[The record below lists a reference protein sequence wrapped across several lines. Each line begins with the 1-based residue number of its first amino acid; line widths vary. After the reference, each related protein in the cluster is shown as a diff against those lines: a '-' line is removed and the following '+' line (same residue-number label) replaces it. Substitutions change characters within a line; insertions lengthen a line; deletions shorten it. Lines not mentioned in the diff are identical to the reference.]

1 MALLYFA
8 FFLSGFGSLVHEVVW
23 QRMLVTLFGSTV
35 YATSTVLFIFM
46 AGLGVGAYLAPRI
59 VKKQYAPA
67 KAYAL
72 CEAGIALYAVLFPV
86 IFHIL
91 SFLDGF
97 VPYGA
102 PGIQTACRF
111 FISFIFL
118 IPPVFLMGAS
128 FPFFIALFSE
138 DKNRTALASYAYAL
152 NTFGGAAGT
161 LTAGFFLIKHLGLT
175 GTQIAAACAS
185 LIAAALVLFA
195 GRRARN
201 TPAPDSSFTLQPVH
215 LAVFFSGMLSLFC
228 EVVFTRALISVF
240 GSTVYAFSLLLF
252 SFLSGIFLGS
262 FLAGNLLSSSF
273 KKPPLYLYFIA
284 LAGALILS
292 RILAGKSPYI
302 FLSIIRH
309 YDATLFRYHSA
320 QLLTA
325 LAALFAPAFMFG
337 SVFSAC
343 LFHVR
348 SENQTETGA
357 ASLYAVNS
365 AGSCAGALVVIPC
378 IVYLGLEGSL
388 MLAAALSLAF
398 AVGFSFESRGG
409 STAVSIPCSLA
420 GCVLLLVLPGWNTQ
434 VLNQGVFQSGI
445 ALMTHEKGR
454 RDDPE
459 LLAKI
464 LGANRKLLF
473 YYEGL
478 HSTVAVTQL
487 NNNTSLKINGRTNAS
502 TSKDMLTQLISGY
515 LPMLF
520 HRQPENIMVVGMGSG
535 VTLKAVLDFPVKHVD
550 MLELEK
556 GVIYAAPFF
565 DRVNAQSYKDARVR
579 IIVDDG
585 RQFLQKNK
593 NKYDVI
599 ISEPSHPWFGT
610 NSLFTREFYETAYDR
625 LNDGGIM
632 AQWIGA
638 YGLDVESTKT
648 AVRTFLSVFDDVATF
663 EPLITDVILIGRK
676 KGGAVSL
683 SGIEEKMKKH
693 NIQNVLK
700 PYFLDDPVVF
710 LAATF
715 LLGPEDL
722 KKYSGSG
729 KTNSDT
735 FPVIEFAGADAIF
748 LQNLD
753 IANHHAMAIHKT
765 AFFPQFLTGAGL
777 PLNQKQLFQIAR
789 AKLRQ
794 QNPEDLLGIV
804 NRLLDDYPKAPVLH
818 HMKGQAHVMLSG
830 IPDAAAAFAE
840 EVRLK
845 PDSAFGWFDLSL
857 CYRYLGDKKR
867 AEDALRNALR
877 LNPNLREADVP
888 FGSITIEPAN

>member
-1 MALLYFA
+1 MALLFFA

-46 AGLGVGAYLAPRI
+46 AGLGVGAYLAPRS

-102 PGIQTACRF
+102 PGIQTASRF

-185 LIAAALVLFA
+185 LLAAALVLFA
-195 GRRARN
+195 ARRLRN
-201 TPAPDSSFTLQPVH
+201 TPAPASSFTLQPVH

-228 EVVFTRALISVF
+228 EVVFTRALSSVF

-252 SFLSGIFLGS
+252 SFLAGIFLGS
-262 FLAGNLLSSSF
+262 FLTGNLLSSSF

-302 FLSIIRH
+302 FLTIIRH

-348 SENQTETGA
+348 NENQTETGA

-388 MLAAALSLAF
+388 MLAAAVSLAF
-398 AVGFSFESRGG
+398 AVGFSFDSRGG
-409 STAVSIPCSLA
+409 STAVSIPFALA
-420 GCVLLLVLPGWNTQ
+420 GGVLLLVLPGWNTQ
-434 VLNQGVFQSGI
+434 VLNQGVFQSGLV
-445 ALMTHEKGR
+445 LMT
-454 RDDPE
+454 RDKSIKEDPE
-459 LLAKI
+459 FIEKI
-464 LGANRKLLF
+464 LGTKGNLLF

-478 HSTVAVTQL
+478 NSTIAVTQFK
-487 NNNTSLKINGRTNAS
+487 NNTSLKINGRTNAS
-502 TSKDMLTQLISGY
+502 TNKDMITQLALGY

-520 HRQPENIMVVGMGSG
+520 HPEPKNVMILGMGSG
-535 VTLKAVLDFPVKHVD
+535 VTLKAVLDFPVVHAD
-550 MLELEK
+550 LLELEK

-565 DRVNAQSYKDARVR
+565 DRVNGQSYKDARVQ

-593 NKYDVI
+593 KKYDVI

-648 AVRTFLSVFDDVATF
+648 AVRTFLFVFDHVTTF
-663 EPLITDVILIGRK
+663 EPLIGDIILIGRK
-676 KGGAVSL
+676 KAKPLSL
-683 SGIEEKMKKH
+683 THVEDRIKKYGIDG
-693 NIQNVLK
+693 ILK
-700 PYFLDDPVVF
+700 PYALDDPTVF

-715 LLGPEDL
+715 LLGTNEL
-722 KKYSGSG
+722 KKFSGSA
-729 KTNSDT
+729 KLNSDK

-748 LQNLD
+748 YPLLD
-753 IANHHAMAIHKT
+753 ITNHHAMALHKT
-765 AFFPQFLTGAGL
+765 TFFPDFLSGIK
-777 PLNQKQLFQIAR
+777 PSLNRQQLFQTAA
-789 AKLRQ
+789 AKLHQR
-794 QNPEDLLGIV
+794 NPEDLLGIV
-804 NRLLDDYPKAPVLH
+804 NRLLDDYPKVPVLH
-818 HMKGQAHVMLSG
+818 HMKGQAHVMIGS
-830 IPDAAAAFAE
+830 IENAAAAFAE

-845 PDSAFGWFDLSL
+845 PDSAIGWFDLAM

-888 FGSITIEPAN
+888 FGSITIEPAK